1 MDSALYLLI
10 LWFRLFMFSYLT
22 SFFSLRMLPGE
33 VNLSLH
39 RKDLKSR
46 DLRIRFQQ
54 GNLYLPSVTVC
65 VVKLKNIM
73 KMFFNMDDCFYIFG
87 ELMEKNKKKRK
98 KEAVCDVCC

>member
-1 MDSALYLLI
+1 
-10 LWFRLFMFSYLT
+10 MFSHLT

-54 GNLYLPSVTVC
+54 LSSRKLVSSVTVC
-65 VVKLKNIM
+65 VVKLKNIL

-87 ELMEKNKKKRK
+87 ELMEKQKEKKNRSS
-98 KEAVCDVCC
+98 V